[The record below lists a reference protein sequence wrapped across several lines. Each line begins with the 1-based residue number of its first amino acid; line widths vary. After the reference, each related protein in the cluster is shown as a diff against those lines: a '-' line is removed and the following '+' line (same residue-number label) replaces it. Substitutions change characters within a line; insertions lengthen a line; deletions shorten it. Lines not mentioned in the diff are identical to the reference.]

1 MSDYSTSIL
10 PPAARLLVPVLYAF
24 SIFLLLRGHNLPGGG
39 FIGGLVLATAL
50 VLRVMVQPDKAP
62 RLDLIVLAGIGL
74 MVALIAAAV
83 PLFLGQ
89 ELFTGVWGP
98 EFALPLVGKIKLG
111 TVLVFDIGV
120 FLVVTG
126 VAAKILLVLL
136 AQLLSGQTAP
146 APRRRS

>member
-146 APRRRS
+146 RRRS